1 MKIVKKDLKF
11 DMVLDGEKIN
21 SLEELREHPST
32 ELLDLQ
38 QDGRLS
44 RWVRAHGGADEADQL
59 RSLIL
64 SGDTAQDLYA
74 ICQVLKI
81 NIDLEDIDDAL
92 NTQKNIQQDTQDQ
105 LFPDKKRDI
114 SVNQEEILKTIN
126 LGEKIAVL
134 IKDTI
139 QQ

>member
-44 RWVRAHGGADEADQL
+44 RWVRAHGGANEADQL

-105 LFPDKKRDI
+105 LFPDKERDI

-126 LGEKIAVL
+126 LGKKIAVL